1 MTELAIAINK
11 DNQYELGN
19 KYSQLSIRIANIRLG
34 LFLFSYLFL
43 FFFSIYFL
51 FLGLRANVSITSY
64 VTITNYYMT

>member
-34 LFLFSYLFL
+34 LFYFLIYFYFSFL
-43 FFFSIYFL
+43 FISYFWDL
-51 FLGLRANVSITSY
+51 ELMLV
-64 VTITNYYMT
+64 